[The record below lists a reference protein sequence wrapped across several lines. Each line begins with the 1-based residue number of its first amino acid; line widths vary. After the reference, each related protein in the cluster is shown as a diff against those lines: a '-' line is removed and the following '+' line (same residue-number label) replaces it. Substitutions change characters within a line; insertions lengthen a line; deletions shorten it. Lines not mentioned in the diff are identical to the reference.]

1 MRHGVLSV
9 VPTPRPQRGTPFAP
23 RGPEGPFPRFNA
35 TMEHCDFLTVFSPR
49 FVSFAWRYLGASA
62 FRPRSAA
69 DAGPTDHPGVCCTGC
84 SRSGFLQGAVGTS
97 HVPVKPVRSFAMFLR
112 PRCDLARLWVQ
123 VWLMPGS
130 APATDHD
137 EGSRQ
142 VVISGLNHT
151 AFDLAV
157 YASQWRSP
165 APTQDSLPGC
175 WPGSAGRDWLP
186 AGFQRKVSHFEMIL
200 LSRAS
205 WRNVSSFFE
214 GK

>member
-1 MRHGVLSV
+1 
-9 VPTPRPQRGTPFAP
+9 
-23 RGPEGPFPRFNA
+23 
-35 TMEHCDFLTVFSPR
+35 
-49 FVSFAWRYLGASA
+49 
-62 FRPRSAA
+62 
-69 DAGPTDHPGVCCTGC
+69 
-84 SRSGFLQGAVGTS
+84 
-97 HVPVKPVRSFAMFLR
+97 
-112 PRCDLARLWVQ
+112 
-123 VWLMPGS
+123 MPGS
-130 APATDHD
+130 APATDQD
-137 EGSRQ
+137 EGSRR

-205 WRNVSSFFE
+205 WRKVRSGYRLSLPGRDSAGLPLTQQPLEKGESIQAEQSFSPMTARCSIGRRPPNSSGIIPLGAARSLAHSTNRLNLADACRLDRTSERLPAGGRHFRA
-214 GK
+214 